1 MLTMKKV
8 VLMMIV
14 FTAFIFTSCATIIS
28 GTSDEINFTSD
39 PKGADIMLD
48 GLKVG
53 KTPATVSIKRP
64 GFGNKEITIKL
75 DGYEDRTFMLQK
87 QFNTMALCNVANWAG
102 WIIDIVT
109 GSVMK
114 YSKTNYNLDLDPK
127 AFNLN
132 ELEKDQ
138 LGRYIVPDIY
148 KRSVIVYDEIN
159 DLKIHFQ

>member
-8 VLMMIV
+8 ILMMIV
-14 FTAFIFTSCATIIS
+14 FTAFVFTSCATILS
-28 GTSDEINFTSD
+28 GTSDEITFNSD
-39 PKGADIMLD
+39 PGGADIMLD
-48 GLKVG
+48 GLKLG

-64 GFGNKEITIKL
+64 GLGNKEVTLKL

-87 QFNTMALCNVANWAG
+87 EFNVMAICNLGGIPG
-102 WIIDIVT
+102 WVIDILT
-109 GSVMK
+109 GAVMK
-114 YSKTNYNLDLDPK
+114 YSKKNYDLDLDPK

>member
-1 MLTMKKV
+1 MIAFT
-8 VLMMIV
+8 VLV
-14 FTAFIFTSCATIIS
+14 FTSCATILS
-28 GTSDEINFTSD
+28 GTSDEIRFDSD
-39 PKGADIMLD
+39 PEGASIMLD
-48 GLKVG
+48 GLKLG
-53 KTPATVSIKRP
+53 KTPATVTIKRP
-64 GFGNKEITIKL
+64 GFGNKEITLKL

-87 QFNTMALCNVANWAG
+87 EFNTMAICNLAG
-102 WIIDIVT
+102 WPGWVIDIIT

-114 YSKTNYNLDLDPK
+114 YSKTNYDLDLDPK

>member
-1 MLTMKKV
+1 MKKV

-14 FTAFIFTSCATIIS
+14 FTAFIFTSCATILS

-87 QFNTMALCNVANWAG
+87 QFNTMTICNLANWAG
-102 WIIDIVT
+102 WIIDIIT
-109 GSVMK
+109 GSIMK
-114 YSKTNYNLDLDPK
+114 YSKTNYDLDLDPK

-148 KRSVIVYDEIN
+148 KRSVVVYDEIN

>member
-1 MLTMKKV
+1 MKKV
-8 VLMMIV
+8 VLMMVV
-14 FTAFIFTSCATIIS
+14 FTAFIFTSCATILS

-64 GFGNKEITIKL
+64 GFGNKEITLKL

-87 QFNTMALCNVANWAG
+87 GFNTMAICNLASWPG
-102 WIIDIVT
+102 WIIDVVT
-109 GSVMK
+109 GTIMK
-114 YSKTNYNLDLDPK
+114 YSKTNYSVDLDPK

-138 LGRYIVPDIY
+138 LGRYIVPDVLN
-148 KRSVIVYDEIN
+148 RSVLVYDEEMGVEIY
-159 DLKIHFQ
+159 FQ

>member
-1 MLTMKKV
+1 MKKV

-14 FTAFIFTSCATIIS
+14 FTAFIFTSCATILS
-28 GTSDEINFTSD
+28 GTSDEIYFSSD
-39 PKGADIMLD
+39 PKGADIMID

-64 GFGNKEITIKL
+64 GLGNKEVTLKL

-87 QFNTMALCNVANWAG
+87 EFNVMAICNLGGIPG
-102 WIIDIVT
+102 WVIDILT
-109 GSVMK
+109 GAVMK
-114 YSKTNYNLDLDPK
+114 YSKKNYDLDLDPK

>member
-1 MLTMKKV
+1 MKKV

-14 FTAFIFTSCATIIS
+14 FTAFVFTSCATILS
-28 GTSDEINFTSD
+28 GTSDEIYFSSD
-39 PKGADIMLD
+39 PKGADIMID

-53 KTPATVSIKRP
+53 KTPATVSIKSP
-64 GFGNKEITIKL
+64 GLGNKEVTLKL

-87 QFNTMALCNVANWAG
+87 EFNVMAICNLGGIPG
-102 WIIDIVT
+102 WVIDILT
-109 GSVMK
+109 GAVMK
-114 YSKTNYNLDLDPK
+114 YSKKNYDLDLDPK

>member
-1 MLTMKKV
+1 MKKV

-14 FTAFIFTSCATIIS
+14 FTAFVFTSCATILS
-28 GTSDEINFTSD
+28 GTSDEINFSSD

-64 GFGNKEITIKL
+64 GFGNKEITLKL

-87 QFNTMALCNVANWAG
+87 EFNVMAICNLGGIPG
-102 WIIDIVT
+102 WVIDILT
-109 GSVMK
+109 GAVMK
-114 YSKTNYNLDLDPK
+114 YSKKNYDLDLDPK

>member
-14 FTAFIFTSCATIIS
+14 FTAFVFTSCATILS
-28 GTSDEINFTSD
+28 GTSDEIRFTSD

-48 GLKVG
+48 GVKLG
-53 KTPATVSIKRP
+53 KTPASVTIKRP
-64 GFGNKEITIKL
+64 GFGNKEITLKL

-87 QFNTMALCNVANWAG
+87 EFNTMALCNLAG
-102 WIIDIVT
+102 WPGWVIDIIT

-114 YSKTNYNLDLDPK
+114 YSKTNYDLDLEPK

>member
-1 MLTMKKV
+1 MIAFT
-8 VLMMIV
+8 VLV
-14 FTAFIFTSCATIIS
+14 FTSCATILS
-28 GTSDEINFTSD
+28 GTSDEIRFDSD
-39 PKGADIMLD
+39 PEGASIMLD
-48 GLKVG
+48 GLKLG
-53 KTPATVSIKRP
+53 KTPATVTIKRP
-64 GFGNKEITIKL
+64 GFGNKEITLKL

-87 QFNTMALCNVANWAG
+87 EFNTMAICNLASWPG
-102 WIIDIVT
+102 WVIDILT

-114 YSKTNYNLDLDPK
+114 YSKTNYDVDLDAK

>member
-1 MLTMKKV
+1 MKKV

-14 FTAFIFTSCATIIS
+14 FTAFVFTSCATILS
-28 GTSDEINFTSD
+28 GTSDEITFNSD
-39 PKGADIMLD
+39 PGGADIMLD
-48 GLKVG
+48 GLKLG

-64 GFGNKEITIKL
+64 GFGNKEITLKL

-87 QFNTMALCNVANWAG
+87 EFNTMAICNLASWPG
-102 WIIDIVT
+102 WVIDIVT
-109 GSVMK
+109 GTIMK
-114 YSKTNYNLDLDPK
+114 YSKTNYSVDLDPK

>member
-1 MLTMKKV
+1 MKKV
-8 VLMMIV
+8 VLMMIA
-14 FTAFIFTSCATIIS
+14 FTAFVFTSCATILS
-28 GTSDEINFTSD
+28 GTSDEITFNSD
-39 PKGADIMLD
+39 PGGASIMLD
-48 GLKVG
+48 GLKLG
-53 KTPATVSIKRP
+53 KTPATVTIKRP
-64 GFGNKEITIKL
+64 GFGNKEITLKL

-87 QFNTMALCNVANWAG
+87 EFNVMAICNLGGIPG
-102 WIIDIVT
+102 WVIDILT
-109 GSVMK
+109 GAVMK
-114 YSKTNYNLDLDPK
+114 YSKKNYDLDLDPK

>member
-1 MLTMKKV
+1 
-8 VLMMIV
+8 MIA
-14 FTAFIFTSCATIIS
+14 FTAFVFTSCATILS
-28 GTSDEINFTSD
+28 GTSDEITFNSD
-39 PKGADIMLD
+39 PGGASIMLD
-48 GLKVG
+48 GLKLG

-64 GFGNKEITIKL
+64 GFGNKEITLKL

-87 QFNTMALCNVANWAG
+87 EFNTMAICNLAG
-102 WIIDIVT
+102 WPGWVIDIIT

-114 YSKTNYNLDLDPK
+114 YSKRNYDLDLDPK

>member
-1 MLTMKKV
+1 MKKV

-14 FTAFIFTSCATIIS
+14 FTAFVFTSCATILS

-53 KTPATVSIKRP
+53 KTPARVSIKRP
-64 GFGNKEITIKL
+64 GFGNKEITLKL

-87 QFNTMALCNVANWAG
+87 EFNTMIICNLASWPG
-102 WIIDIVT
+102 WIIDIIT

-114 YSKTNYNLDLDPK
+114 YSKTNYDVDLDPK

-148 KRSVIVYDEIN
+148 KRSVVVYDEIN
-159 DLKIHFQ
+159 DLKILFQ

>member
-1 MLTMKKV
+1 
-8 VLMMIV
+8 MIV
-14 FTAFIFTSCATIIS
+14 FTAFIFTSCATILS

-87 QFNTMALCNVANWAG
+87 EFNTMAICNLASWPG
-102 WIIDIVT
+102 WIIDVIT

-114 YSKTNYNLDLDPK
+114 YSKTNYDLDLDPK

-148 KRSVIVYDEIN
+148 KRSVVVYDEIN
-159 DLKIHFQ
+159 DLKILFQ

>member
-1 MLTMKKV
+1 MKKV
-8 VLMMIV
+8 VLMIIAITVLV
-14 FTAFIFTSCATIIS
+14 FTSGTTILS
-28 GTSDEINFTSD
+28 GTSDEIRFDSD
-39 PKGADIMLD
+39 PEGASIMLD
-48 GLKVG
+48 GLKLG

-64 GFGNKEITIKL
+64 GFGNKEITLKL

-87 QFNTMALCNVANWAG
+87 EFNTMAICNLASWPG
-102 WIIDIVT
+102 WVIDILT

-114 YSKTNYNLDLDPK
+114 YSKTNYDVDLDAK

>member
-1 MLTMKKV
+1 
-8 VLMMIV
+8 MIV
-14 FTAFIFTSCATIIS
+14 FTAFVFTSCATILT
-28 GTSDEINFTSD
+28 GTSDDINFTSD
-39 PKGADIMLD
+39 PKGADIMID

-64 GFGNKEITIKL
+64 GFGNKEITLKL

-87 QFNTMALCNVANWAG
+87 EFNTMAICNLASWPG
-102 WIIDIVT
+102 WVIDILT

-114 YSKTNYNLDLDPK
+114 YSKTNYDVDLDAK

>member
-1 MLTMKKV
+1 
-8 VLMMIV
+8 MIHNARALGV
-14 FTAFIFTSCATIIS
+14 TAFLFTSCATILS
-28 GTSDEINFTSD
+28 GTSDDITFNSD
-39 PKGADIMLD
+39 PSGAAIMLD

-64 GFGNKEITIKL
+64 GFGNKEITLKL

-87 QFNTMALCNVANWAG
+87 EFNTMAICNLAG
-102 WIIDIVT
+102 WPGWVIDIIT

-114 YSKTNYNLDLDPK
+114 YSKTNYDLDLDPK

-138 LGRYIVPDIY
+138 LGRYIVPDVLN
-148 KRSVIVYDEIN
+148 RSVLVYDEEMGVEIY
-159 DLKIHFQ
+159 FQ

>member
-1 MLTMKKV
+1 MKKV
-8 VLMMIV
+8 ILMMIV
-14 FTAFIFTSCATIIS
+14 FTAFVFTSCATILS
-28 GTSDEINFTSD
+28 GTSDEIYFSSD

-48 GLKVG
+48 GLKLG

-64 GFGNKEITIKL
+64 GFGNKEITLKL

-87 QFNTMALCNVANWAG
+87 EFNVMAICNLGGIPG
-102 WIIDIVT
+102 WVIDILT
-109 GSVMK
+109 GAVMK
-114 YSKTNYNLDLDPK
+114 YSKKNYDLDLDPK

>member
-1 MLTMKKV
+1 MKKV

-14 FTAFIFTSCATIIS
+14 FTAFVFSSCATILS
-28 GTSDEINFTSD
+28 GTSDEIYFSSD
-39 PKGADIMLD
+39 PKGADIMID

-64 GFGNKEITIKL
+64 GLGNKEVTLKL

-87 QFNTMALCNVANWAG
+87 EFNVMAICNLGGIPG
-102 WIIDIVT
+102 WVIDILT
-109 GSVMK
+109 GAVMK
-114 YSKTNYNLDLDPK
+114 YSKKNYDLDLDPK

-159 DLKIHFQ
+159 DLKIHFL

>member
-1 MLTMKKV
+1 
-8 VLMMIV
+8 MIA
-14 FTAFIFTSCATIIS
+14 FTAFVFTSCATILS
-28 GTSDEINFTSD
+28 GTSDEIRFDSD
-39 PKGADIMLD
+39 PEGASIMLD
-48 GLKVG
+48 GLKLG

-64 GFGNKEITIKL
+64 GFGNKEITLKL

-87 QFNTMALCNVANWAG
+87 EFNVMAICNLGGIPG
-102 WIIDIVT
+102 WVIDILT
-109 GSVMK
+109 GAVMK
-114 YSKTNYNLDLDPK
+114 YSKKNYDLDLDPK

>member
-8 VLMMIV
+8 ILMMIV
-14 FTAFIFTSCATIIS
+14 FTAFVFTSCATILS
-28 GTSDEINFTSD
+28 GTSDEITFNSD
-39 PKGADIMLD
+39 PGGADIMLD

-64 GFGNKEITIKL
+64 GLGNKEVTLKL

-87 QFNTMALCNVANWAG
+87 EFNVMAICNLGGIPG
-102 WIIDIVT
+102 WVIDILT
-109 GSVMK
+109 GAVMK
-114 YSKTNYNLDLDPK
+114 YSKKNYDLDLDPK